1 MAQRRKNRDVKF
13 IIYQVLYIFVVCI
26 VALKGANLDLTEVIN
41 KDKVVEKSYADSL
54 KAYLDSLIAL
64 GLVPKIDF
72 DTTNVSKI
80 DPNLIAQLQQKIQV
94 MQTQV
99 QVSSV
104 NTNTS
109 TITQQNPQVTQEI
122 QKPDEVKKD
131 PGEMQEIRIGN
142 IQLTQFTQNT
152 LNNPYDTP
160 LEIVGI
166 TTIAPKSTKTF
177 ETGGQS
183 SVTIKV
189 GGSSKTVELKPNE
202 KPKISISRVT
212 NMGEDVSIRTLQ
224 SVTGFRVVISDDF
237 PGQLDVKFNGPIEVK
252 NAGQN
257 TYDITMKAFG
267 SQSAFDNFSSGK
279 DSPYS
284 IGFTISIKDK
294 ISGQA
299 VTGQQSF
306 IFGDW

>member
-1 MAQRRKNRDVKF
+1 MAQRKKNRDVKF
-13 IIYQVLYIFVVCI
+13 IIYQVLYIFVICI

-64 GLVPKIDF
+64 GLVPKIQF
-72 DTTNVSKI
+72 DTTNISKI

-99 QVSSV
+99 TSV

-109 TITQQNPQVTQEI
+109 TITQQNPLVEQQK
-122 QKPDEVKKD
+122 KPDEVKKD

-142 IQLTQFTQNT
+142 IVLYQYTENS

-166 TTIAPKSTKTF
+166 TTIPAKSTKSFT
-177 ETGGQS
+177 TGGQS

-189 GGSSKTVELKPNE
+189 GSSSKTVELKPNE

-237 PGQLDVKFNGPIEVK
+237 PGQLDVKFSGPVEVK

-267 SQSAFDNFSSGK
+267 SKSAFDNFSSGK

-284 IGFTISIKDK
+284 VGFTVTVKDK
-294 ISGQA
+294 IAGHT